1 MDHAMMRDN
10 AMKWDGASTAGTSA
24 MCAMGSGAQAGK
36 GPEAGGMCAM
46 APQQGKQMDGMAMQ
60 PQGKGGMKGCPMMA
74 KSAQQNMP
82 CCCGSMMKQG
92 T

>member
-1 MDHAMMRDN
+1 
-10 AMKWDGASTAGTSA
+10 
-24 MCAMGSGAQAGK
+24 MGSGTQAGK

-46 APQQGKQMDGMAMQ
+46 APQQGKPMDGMAIQ
-60 PQGKGGMKGCPMMA
+60 PQGKGGMQGCPMMA

-82 CCCGSMMKQG
+82 CCCGNMMKQG